1 MSEEKSNFFK
11 SHADAIA
18 IVTVNVAI
26 CAIMISM
33 FISHS
38 ARIDAANARID
49 NAIAMSN
56 AKIEKVTDMFYA
68 LLAEVKK

>member
-1 MSEEKSNFFK
+1 MSDKQNFFK
-11 SHADAIA
+11 NHSDAIA
-18 IVTVNVAI
+18 IVTVNLAI

-38 ARIDAANARID
+38 SRIDSANSRID
-49 NAIAMSN
+49 NAIAISN